1 MIFQVNPPVDAS
13 RTVSPENPAEPD
25 VVFADPV
32 TVAFDAVYDTVS
44 TLFRETRGVLH
55 QLIGLEFRSGR
66 AHDAYVEI
74 VKSPE
79 KVPVLIERMSRRW
92 GAVAHVGMP
101 RPDVENA
108 PGLPHPERRAM
119 VSIEIHAGKM
129 AARAQCRVNRATGE
143 MFRGELVRRPTA

>member
-1 MIFQVNPPVDAS
+1 MDAS
-13 RTVSPENPAEPD
+13 QVSSPDNPADDGLITP
-25 VVFADPV
+25 DPV
-32 TVAFDAVYDTVS
+32 AVAFDAVYETVS

-79 KVPVLIERMSRRW
+79 KVPLLIERMSRRW

-101 RPDVENA
+101 KPEADNV
-108 PGLPHPERRAM
+108 PGLPHPERRTL
-119 VSIEIHAGKM
+119 VNIEIHAGKE

-143 MFRGELVRRPTA
+143 MFRGELVRRSPA